1 MDYPELFYGVNLER
15 IPKRRMRFTKGI
27 LVGEYR
33 VDVNEL
39 RFIASKQELE
49 IFLSDEE
56 GSEGVRDFD
65 VVHIG
70 QLIRST
76 YVYENKIGGKKR
88 FSEECAFFDI
98 NQILRLRQNP
108 SRLIDKLKR
117 VGLIV
122 KPKEL
127 CLYGISCVD

>member
-49 IFLSDEE
+49 ILKFWEDMRMTRLMKQLNSNIEELNRHLKASDMRFHA
-56 GSEGVRDFD
+56 S
-65 VVHIG
+65 
-70 QLIRST
+70 
-76 YVYENKIGGKKR
+76 KAKK
-88 FSEECAFFDI
+88 
-98 NQILRLRQNP
+98 
-108 SRLIDKLKR
+108 K
-117 VGLIV
+117 
-122 KPKEL
+122 
-127 CLYGISCVD
+127 